1 MPMTTRRT
9 IRLAAVIYSLL
20 FCVTSA
26 HARDYL
32 IEVVLF
38 ETTGSK
44 TTATQ
49 ELYFPRIENTL
60 RLGSESAVANGFL
73 PMEQNLKLTENA
85 ASIAASGSYR
95 LLRHLSWR
103 QPGLSDSDAR
113 AIRISMGNTYPLYI
127 PDSSDDYP
135 EFIPGSASPSPQNTT
150 QVQSSTLQGTI
161 KIRLG
166 RFLHMDTRLV
176 YTDVASSRSF
186 RMSQSR
192 KMRSGELHFIDNP
205 GFGLLTR
212 ITPLEDK
219 AGTANADPVSEEAVE
234 APE

>member
-1 MPMTTRRT
+1 MPMTIKCT
-9 IRLAAVIYSLL
+9 IRSAALFLAVICS
-20 FCVTSA
+20 VTPA

-38 ETTGSK
+38 ETLGGKKSTNQG
-44 TTATQ
+44 
-49 ELYFPRIENTL
+49 LYLPRIENSL

-73 PMEQNLKLTENA
+73 PMEQNLKLTANA
-85 ASIAASGSYR
+85 ASIAASGNYR

-103 QPGLSDSDAR
+103 QPGLSDADAK
-113 AIRISMGNTYPLYI
+113 AIRISMGSTYPLYI
-127 PDSSDDYP
+127 PDNTDDYP
-135 EFIPGSASPSPQNTT
+135 EFIPGSASPTPQNPT
-150 QVQSSTLQGTI
+150 QIETSTLRGTL

-176 YTDVASSRSF
+176 YTDTANARSF

-219 AGTANADPVSEEAVE
+219 AGTANADSVVNEALE

>member
-1 MPMTTRRT
+1 MKRSIRRT
-9 IRLAAVIYSLL
+9 IFVATLSLASL
-20 FCVTSA
+20 CVVTTV

-38 ETTGSK
+38 ETVGGQRPGS
-44 TTATQ
+44 Q
-49 ELYFPRIENTL
+49 DLFIPRIENSL
-60 RLGSESAVANGFL
+60 QLGSETSVANGFL

-103 QPGLSDSDAR
+103 QPGLADNDAKS
-113 AIRISMGNTYPLYI
+113 IRISMGNTFPMYI
-127 PDSSDDYP
+127 PNNVEEYL
-135 EFIPGSASPSPQNTT
+135 EFIPGSASPTSENTR
-150 QVQSSTLQGTI
+150 QIDSSTLRGTI

-176 YTDVASSRSF
+176 FTDATNSQSY

-219 AGTANADPVSEEAVE
+219 AGTANANPVSEEAAK
-234 APE
+234 APG